1 MAAAAE
7 AEPKPLLVLRNQ
19 YPARPQRLEHQ
30 RLEHQ
35 RLERQRLGLRVVE
48 QVVVV
53 VQEQTRWER
62 NTKAL
67 FG

>member
-1 MAAAAE
+1 M
-7 AEPKPLLVLRNQ
+7 EPKHLLVLRNP
-19 YPARPQRLEHQ
+19 YPARPRLLEHQ

-35 RLERQRLGLRVVE
+35 RLERRVVE
-48 QVVVV
+48 AEQVEVVVE
-53 VQEQTRWER
+53 QEQTRWER